1 MMSLLKKDGYNAKI
15 KTIENEVLDITNL
28 ATKTTLNAKIN
39 EVKGETPN
47 ITNLPTT
54 SALTTVENKT
64 PSISNLVKKTDYNT
78 KINEIEKKITD
89 HNQDKHITTPEVNK
103 FAVEIFDLRLKQAN
117 LASKIDIANFV
128 KRQILIIN

>member
-1 MMSLLKKDGYNAKI
+1 MSLLKKDGYNAKI

-28 ATKTTLNAKIN
+28 ATKTTLNAKIK

>member
-1 MMSLLKKDGYNAKI
+1 MSLLKKDGYNAKI

-54 SALTTVENKT
+54 SALTIVENKT

>member
-1 MMSLLKKDGYNAKI
+1 MSLLKKDGYNARI

-47 ITNLPTT
+47 IT
-54 SALTTVENKT
+54 SALTTVENKR

-89 HNQDKHITTPEVNK
+89 HNQDKHITTPEVDK

>member
-89 HNQDKHITTPEVNK
+89 HNQHKHITTPEVNK
-103 FAVEIFDLRLKQAN
+103 FAVEMFDLRLKQAN
-117 LASKIDIANFV
+117 LASKIDITNLV

>member
-1 MMSLLKKDGYNAKI
+1 MSLLKKDGYNAKI

-128 KRQILIIN
+128 KRQMLIIN

>member
-1 MMSLLKKDGYNAKI
+1 MSLLKKDGYNAKI

-89 HNQDKHITTPEVNK
+89 HNQHKHITTPEVNK

>member
-1 MMSLLKKDGYNAKI
+1 MSLLKKDGYNAKI

-117 LASKIDIANFV
+117 LASKIDIADFV

>member
-1 MMSLLKKDGYNAKI
+1 MSLLKKDGYNAKI
-15 KTIENEVLDITNL
+15 KAIENEVLDITNL

>member
-39 EVKGETPN
+39 EVKGETRN

>member
-1 MMSLLKKDGYNAKI
+1 MSLLKKDGYNAKI

>member
-1 MMSLLKKDGYNAKI
+1 MSLLKKDGYNAKI

-103 FAVEIFDLRLKQAN
+103 FAEEIFDLRLKQAN

>member
-1 MMSLLKKDGYNAKI
+1 MSLLKKDGYNAKI

-103 FAVEIFDLRLKQAN
+103 FAIEIFDLRLKQAN